1 VQGLAEVVCE
11 RAAEE
16 EGRGSNKEG
25 G

>member
-16 EGRGSNKEG
+16 EGRGDNKEG